1 MNKSLSG
8 MWNRLTR
15 VTAAVLALSALTA
28 VPADAGEASLEECRA
43 LKDRIDRYTSLR
55 RMGGSASQMNG
66 WKKQLRKY
74 EARFRDLDCS
84 EFRRELRRN

>member
-1 MNKSLSG
+1 MNKSQSG
-8 MWNRLTR
+8 MRSRLTR

-28 VPADAGEASLEECRA
+28 APAGAGEASLEECRA

-66 WKKQLRKY
+66 WKKQRRRAEKQ
-74 EARFRDLDCS
+74 FRDKDCNDY
-84 EFRRELRRN
+84 RRELRR

>member
-1 MNKSLSG
+1 MDKSQSG
-8 MWNRLTR
+8 KWKWLTR
-15 VTAAVLALSALTA
+15 VAVTVIALSALTSA
-28 VPADAGEASLEECRA
+28 PAGAGEGTLEECRA

-74 EARFRDLDCS
+74 DARFRELDCS
-84 EFRRELRRN
+84 EFRRELRRK